1 VGGTQKLYM
10 IEGGIYFW
18 LLPLGRT
25 LVGFMIGLFL
35 AVMGGWMA
43 TNFNQLTGYSW
54 ALDFHR
60 NIYFVWI
67 GLGAGFGAYVGWM
80 TFAVRWYLIGVSLIL
95 ILIGGI
101 AGTYIGLLYGE
112 TIDPTYMGQR
122 ATIVNTIHWGAAIGG
137 IVVATA
143 LGLFNELRT
152 KGR

>member
-1 VGGTQKLYM
+1 MGRTQKVYV

-43 TNFNQLTGYSW
+43 TNFNQLAGYSW
-54 ALDFHR
+54 VVDFHR
-60 NIYFVWI
+60 NIYFVCI

-80 TFAVRWYLIGVSLIL
+80 TFAVRSYLIGVSLIL

-122 ATIVNTIHWGAAIGG
+122 ATIVNAIHWGAAIGG

>member
-1 VGGTQKLYM
+1 M

-43 TNFNQLTGYSW
+43 TNFNQLAGYSW
-54 ALDFHR
+54 APDFQR

>member
-1 VGGTQKLYM
+1 M

-43 TNFNQLTGYSW
+43 TNFNQLAGYSW

-60 NIYFVWI
+60 NIYFVST

-112 TIDPTYMGQR
+112 TMDPTYMGQR
-122 ATIVNTIHWGAAIGG
+122 ATIVNAIHWGAAIGG